1 MASRPHVV
9 ITGGAGFIGS
19 HLCERYLAEG
29 ARVTAVD
36 NFSTGA
42 PKNLSTFDSEARFEL
57 IQADVSE
64 GLPTLRDATLVLHF
78 ASPASPIDYQN
89 LPIETMRV
97 GSEGTRH
104 ALDLARV
111 SGARFLLAS
120 TSEVY
125 GDPEVHPQPEG
136 YWGNVNPIGP
146 RAVYDEA
153 KRFAE
158 AMTVTYRRSAGV
170 DGRIIRIF
178 NTYGPKMQLGD
189 GRVVPTFLSN
199 CLRGEDLPIFGNG
212 HQSRSFCYVDDLVDG
227 IVLFMASE
235 QRGPMNLGNPREV
248 TIGELAATCL
258 ELFGDG
264 RSQLVHRSLP
274 TDDPKRRK
282 PDITLARE
290 TLGWEPKVDLR
301 EGLQRSAPYFRTA
314 VAAMEESNA

>member
-1 MASRPHVV
+1 MKHVV

-29 ARVTAVD
+29 CRVTAVD
-36 NFSTGA
+36 NLATGKLDNLA
-42 PKNLSTFDSEARFEL
+42 PFETDPNFDYIE
-57 IQADVSE
+57 ADVSD
-64 GLPTLRDATLVLHF
+64 GMPGVSDATMVLHF
-78 ASPASPIDYQN
+78 ASPASPVDYQN
-89 LPIETMRV
+89 LPIKTMRV

-104 ALDLARV
+104 ALELARET
-111 SGARFLLAS
+111 GARFLMAS

-158 AMTVTYRRSAGV
+158 AMTVTYRRSCQV

-178 NTYGPKMQLGD
+178 NTYGPRMQLGD
-189 GRVVPTFLSN
+189 GRVVPTFLTK
-199 CLRGEDLPIFGNG
+199 CLRGEDLPVFGNG
-212 HQSRSFCYVDDLVDG
+212 DQSRSFCFVDDLVEG
-227 IVLFMASE
+227 IILLMASE

-248 TIGELAATCL
+248 TIRELAMTCL
-258 ELFGDG
+258 ELFGEG
-264 RSQLVHRSLP
+264 KSQLVHRSLP
-274 TDDPKRRK
+274 IDDPKRRK

-290 TLGWEPKVDLR
+290 TLGWEPRVDLR
-301 EGLQRSAPYFRTA
+301 EGLTRSAPYFRAA
-314 VAAMEESNA
+314 VAAMTENKD

>member
-1 MASRPHVV
+1 MLHVV

-19 HLCERYLAEG
+19 HLCERYLQDG
-29 ARVTAVD
+29 HRVTAVD
-36 NFSTGA
+36 NLATGDLA
-42 PKNLSTFDSEARFEL
+42 NLRDFADDPRFDYIE
-57 IQADVSE
+57 ADVSD
-64 GLPTLRDATLVLHF
+64 GMPAISDASLVMHF
-78 ASPASPIDYQN
+78 ASPASPVDYQK
-89 LPIETMRV
+89 LPIKTMRV

-104 ALDLARV
+104 ALELARMT
-111 SGARFLLAS
+111 GARFLMAS

-158 AMTVTYRRSAGV
+158 AMTVTYRRSCGV

-178 NTYGPKMQLGD
+178 NTYGPRMQLGD
-189 GRVVPTFLSN
+189 GRVVPTFLSK

-212 HQSRSFCYVDDLVDG
+212 HQSRSFCFVDDLVQG
-227 IVLFMASE
+227 VTLLMASE
-235 QRGPMNLGNPREV
+235 QRGPINLGNPREV
-248 TIGELAATCL
+248 TIRELAATCL

-290 TLGWEPKVDLR
+290 ALGWEPQVDLR
-301 EGLQRSAPYFRTA
+301 EGLIRSAPYFKAA
-314 VAAMEESNA
+314 VAAMEAREA

>member
-1 MASRPHVV
+1 MPKTPHVV

-19 HLCERYLAEG
+19 HLCESYLAEG
-29 ARVTAVD
+29 ARVIAVD
-36 NFSTGA
+36 NLATGD
-42 PKNLSTFDSEARFEL
+42 LSNPSDFEKDPHFDYIE
-57 IQADVSE
+57 ADVSE
-64 GLPTLRDATLVLHF
+64 GLPAIKDATLVMHF
-78 ASPASPIDYQN
+78 ASPASPVDYQK

-104 ALDLARV
+104 ALDLARL

-158 AMTVTYRRSAGV
+158 AMTVTYRRSCGV

-178 NTYGPKMQLGD
+178 NTYGPRMQMGD
-189 GRVVPTFLSN
+189 GRVVPTFLSK
-199 CLRGEDLPIFGNG
+199 CIKGEDLPIFGNG
-212 HQSRSFCYVDDLVDG
+212 HQSRSFCYIDDLVHG
-227 IVLFMASE
+227 ITLLMNSE

-248 TIGELAATCL
+248 TIRELAATCL
-258 ELFGDG
+258 ELFGERG
-264 RSQLVHRSLP
+264 SQLVHRSLP

-301 EGLQRSAPYFRTA
+301 EGLLRSAPYFQKA
-314 VAAMEESNA
+314 VAAMEEAQA

>member
-1 MASRPHVV
+1 MQHVV

-29 ARVTAVD
+29 HRVTAVD
-36 NFSTGA
+36 NLCTGSIA
-42 PKNLSTFDSEARFEL
+42 NLSSVADDPRFDYIE
-57 IQADVSE
+57 ADVSD
-64 GLPTLRDATLVLHF
+64 GMPPLKDASLVLHF

-89 LPIETMRV
+89 LPIATMRV

-104 ALDLARV
+104 ALDLARD

-158 AMTVTYRRSAGV
+158 AMTVTYRRSCGV

-178 NTYGPKMQLGD
+178 NTYGPRMQLGD
-189 GRVVPTFLSN
+189 GRVVPTFLSR
-199 CLRGEDLPIFGNG
+199 CLRGEDLPVFGNG
-212 HQSRSFCYVDDLVDG
+212 HQSRSFCYVDDLVHG
-227 IVLFMASE
+227 VVLMMASE

-248 TIGELAATCL
+248 TIRELAATCL

-264 RSQLVHRSLP
+264 RSQIVHRSLP

-282 PDITLARE
+282 PDITVARE
-290 TLGWEPKVDLR
+290 TLGWEAQIDLR
-301 EGLQRSAPYFRTA
+301 EGLIRSAPYFRDA
-314 VAAMEESNA
+314 VAMMEATQRD